1 MSELQKNEKACKDYR
16 EGICNLFCKGT
27 SNECSHKDTVFQYA
41 RMENR
46 LETMAE
52 LAEEV
57 LHNQGDF
64 YKIIDSM
71 KLVSQIL
78 NSMRRSAAIRNK
90 AGATRITN
98 Y

>member
-16 EGICNLFCKGT
+16 EGICNLFCNGT
-27 SNECSHKDTVFQYA
+27 SNECLNGDVVDQYNK
-41 RMENR
+41 MQNR

-90 AGATRITN
+90 MH
-98 Y
+98 